1 MSETA
6 TETTTTTVAVEVK
19 TLPVFRQA
27 DGYIEA
33 TAKAFVEHGLTINGI
48 PAVLTDISSMAKLGF
63 VEQVGIAEKPLNE
76 HGKASRGPAPN
87 VYKIPTNGFF
97 AVALR

>member
-6 TETTTTTVAVEVK
+6 NTETTTVAVEVK
-19 TLPVFRQA
+19 TLPVFRQEA
-27 DGYIEA
+27 DFIEA
-33 TAKAFVEHGLTINGI
+33 TAKSLIDHGLTINNI

-63 VEQVGIAEKPLNE
+63 VQQVGVAEKPLNE
-76 HGKASRGPAPN
+76 NGKAARGPAAN
-87 VYKIPTNGFF
+87 VYRVPTNGFF